1 MRRLALLPALFLAAC
16 ICIAPV
22 AGAPPPLQI
31 YFIDVEGGQSTLIV
45 DPQGESL
52 LIDTGWADFN
62 GRDADRIVAAAKSAG
77 IDHIDDAIITHYHSD
92 HAGGVPQLAAKM
104 KIGTF
109 FDHGANTET
118 SADTTRTYD
127 AYLKV
132 AAEAKRVTVKP
143 GDVLPLKGMHV
154 QVLTAA
160 GAEITEPLPGAGQPN
175 PLCAGE
181 PNYPPDPSEN
191 SQSVGVLI
199 TFGKFRFIDLGDLTN
214 LKELGLACPN
224 NLIGT
229 VDLYLTTHHGT
240 AHPGTGDGS
249 NARAIVDMLHP
260 RVAVMNN
267 GAIKGGHP
275 VAWQIVHDSPGLED
289 LWQLHFSVQGGM
301 EHNSPEQFIANVG
314 GNSVGGND
322 EGYYIK
328 VSAEPDATFMVLNS
342 RNNFSKTYKK

>member
-1 MRRLALLPALFLAAC
+1 MRRLASLALIPAALLAAC
-16 ICIAPV
+16 FWFSPV
-22 AGAPPPLQI
+22 SGAPKPLQI

-52 LIDTGWADFN
+52 LIDAGWDDFN
-62 GRDADRIVAAAKSAG
+62 GRDADRIAAAAKSAG
-77 IDHIDDAIITHYHSD
+77 IDHIDDMILTHYHAD
-92 HAGGVPQLAAKM
+92 HAGGVPQLAAKL

-118 SADTTRTYD
+118 APDTARAYN
-127 AYLKV
+127 AYLAV
-132 AAEAKRVTVKP
+132 AAKARRVTVKP
-143 GDVLPLKGMHV
+143 GDVLPLKGIHV

-160 GAEITEPLPGAGQPN
+160 GERITEPLPGAGQPN
-175 PLCAGE
+175 PLCDSE
-181 PNYPPDPSEN
+181 PKVGPDPSEN
-191 SQSVGVLI
+191 SSSVGVLI

-229 VDLYLTTHHGT
+229 VDLYLVTHHGT

-249 NARAIVDMLHP
+249 NARAIVHMLHP

-267 GAIKGGHP
+267 SAIKGGHP

-289 LWQLHFSVQGGM
+289 FWQLHYSIAGDKD
-301 EHNSPEQFIANVG
+301 HNVDEKFIANVG
-314 GNSVGGND
+314 GADQGN
-322 EGYYIK
+322 YIK
-328 VSAEPDATFMVLNS
+328 VTAERDATMTVTNS
-342 RNNFSKTYKK
+342 RNNFSKTYTK